1 MNARVKPPAEGE
13 AEIVQLT
20 PASAEAPKPASSP
33 SPTGPAG
40 AATATA
46 PDTPKKKRG
55 VKRMILMIA
64 VPLVLV
70 AAGGYYWLTGG
81 RYEDTDNAYVQ
92 QPKVSLSADVA
103 GTIIAVNVKENQAV
117 KAGDVLF
124 RIDPVPYQI
133 ALDQANAA
141 LAGAR
146 QSVSQLRVAYTTAET
161 KLAADQQTLVIQ
173 QRNQA
178 RNDDLATKGVATAAA
193 VDQGLLALQQAQST
207 VDQDQQAVKGALAAL
222 GGNVDVKTDD
232 VPAVM
237 QALAA
242 QQAAQR
248 NLAKTTVKAPAD
260 GIISQ
265 VDSLNVGQFIGMGST
280 IVSLVESGDTWVAAN
295 FKETQ
300 LERMKAGE
308 PADVTVDTYPGV
320 VFHGSVDSIG
330 AATGSEFSLIP
341 AQNATGNWVKVV
353 QRVPVRIKVPANAD
367 TPLRTGMSAT
377 VTVDTGKTRLEM
389 MQHS

>member
-33 SPTGPAG
+33 SPTGPGG

-280 IVSLVESGDTWVAAN
+280 IVSLVESGGTWVAAN

>member
-353 QRVPVRIKVPANAD
+353 QRVPVRIKVPANTD

>member
-33 SPTGPAG
+33 EPKAVAG
-40 AATATA
+40 TTAAA
-46 PDTPKKKRG
+46 PDTPKKKRNG
-55 VKRMILMIA
+55 KRLTLMVA
-64 VPLVLV
+64 VPFVLV
-70 AAGGYYWLTGG
+70 VAGGYYWLTGG

-103 GTIIAVNVKENQAV
+103 GTITAVEVKENQVV

-124 RIDPVPYQI
+124 RIDPAPYQI
-133 ALDQANAA
+133 ALNQADAA

-146 QSVSQLRVAYTTAET
+146 QSVTQLRVAYTTAET

>member
-46 PDTPKKKRG
+46 PDTPKKNRG

-353 QRVPVRIKVPANAD
+353 QRVPVRIKVPANTD

>member
-1 MNARVKPPAEGE
+1 MNARVKPPAAGE

-193 VDQGLLALQQAQST
+193 VDQGLLALQQAQSA

>member
-46 PDTPKKKRG
+46 TATAPDTPKKNRG

-146 QSVSQLRVAYTTAET
+146 QS
-161 KLAADQQTLVIQ
+161 
-173 QRNQA
+173 
-178 RNDDLATKGVATAAA
+178 
-193 VDQGLLALQQAQST
+193 
-207 VDQDQQAVKGALAAL
+207 
-222 GGNVDVKTDD
+222 
-232 VPAVM
+232 
-237 QALAA
+237 
-242 QQAAQR
+242 
-248 NLAKTTVKAPAD
+248 
-260 GIISQ
+260 
-265 VDSLNVGQFIGMGST
+265 
-280 IVSLVESGDTWVAAN
+280 
-295 FKETQ
+295 
-300 LERMKAGE
+300 
-308 PADVTVDTYPGV
+308 
-320 VFHGSVDSIG
+320 
-330 AATGSEFSLIP
+330 
-341 AQNATGNWVKVV
+341 
-353 QRVPVRIKVPANAD
+353 
-367 TPLRTGMSAT
+367 
-377 VTVDTGKTRLEM
+377 
-389 MQHS
+389 

>member
-146 QSVSQLRVAYTTAET
+146 QSVSQLRVAYTTADT

>member
-377 VTVDTGKTRLEM
+377 VTVDTGKTRLEL

>member
-33 SPTGPAG
+33 SPTGPGG

-353 QRVPVRIKVPANAD
+353 QRVPVRIKVPANTD

>member
-117 KAGDVLF
+117 KAGDGPRTNSAF
-124 RIDPVPYQI
+124 RQ
-133 ALDQANAA
+133 
-141 LAGAR
+141 
-146 QSVSQLRVAYTTAET
+146 
-161 KLAADQQTLVIQ
+161 
-173 QRNQA
+173 
-178 RNDDLATKGVATAAA
+178 TAA
-193 VDQGLLALQQAQST
+193 VCPWHFQS
-207 VDQDQQAVKGALAAL
+207 
-222 GGNVDVKTDD
+222 
-232 VPAVM
+232 
-237 QALAA
+237 
-242 QQAAQR
+242 R
-248 NLAKTTVKAPAD
+248 
-260 GIISQ
+260 
-265 VDSLNVGQFIGMGST
+265 
-280 IVSLVESGDTWVAAN
+280 
-295 FKETQ
+295 
-300 LERMKAGE
+300 
-308 PADVTVDTYPGV
+308 
-320 VFHGSVDSIG
+320 
-330 AATGSEFSLIP
+330 
-341 AQNATGNWVKVV
+341 
-353 QRVPVRIKVPANAD
+353 RIRA
-367 TPLRTGMSAT
+367 
-377 VTVDTGKTRLEM
+377 
-389 MQHS
+389 